1 MWFIRYNFH
10 LLVECYHLYVCF
22 LIRLILFK
30 KEFEIL
36 RTHVEIDLE
45 IKSHY

>member
-1 MWFIRYNFH
+1 MSLKVLMNVIIYMCF
-10 LLVECYHLYVCF
+10 F

>member
-1 MWFIRYNFH
+1 MLSFICF
-10 LLVECYHLYVCF
+10 F

-45 IKSHY
+45 IKSPY